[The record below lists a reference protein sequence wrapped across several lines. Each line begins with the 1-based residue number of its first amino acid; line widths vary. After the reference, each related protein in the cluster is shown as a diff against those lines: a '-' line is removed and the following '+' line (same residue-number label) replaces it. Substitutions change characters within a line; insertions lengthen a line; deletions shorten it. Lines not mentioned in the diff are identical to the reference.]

1 MGDGLNPAFK
11 DCIGSGIH
19 LLEWRVA
26 AGATKYRLRDEGDSQ
41 DREDYAPVPPVV
53 STHFR
58 VSLSRPESIDFAEV
72 LSASC

>member
-1 MGDGLNPAFK
+1 
-11 DCIGSGIH
+11 
-19 LLEWRVA
+19 VA